1 MLTDLPPVSLAYPEI
16 FLLAAGCAILVIDLF
31 LAEDRRWVAYVLS
44 LAALLGCAVLTV
56 IVTAMTGGRLAYTFN
71 GMFVSD
77 IMASVLKMFT
87 YVSVVL
93 CLVYSRT
100 YLADRGLYRGEY
112 FVLALFATL
121 GMMVMI
127 SANHFLTL
135 YLGLELMS
143 LCLYSLVALN
153 RDSAAS
159 TEAAMKYFVLGALA
173 SGLLL
178 YGMSMIYGAT
188 GTLEITEVAKGAAR
202 ILQGDQPSGAVLAF
216 GLVFVVS
223 GLAFKL
229 GVVPFHMWI
238 PDVYHGAPSAVTLFI
253 STGPKLAAF
262 AMAIRLLV
270 NGLQPLSGDT
280 PQFQSGW
287 QDMLIIL
294 SVLSMAIGNLA
305 AIAQSNIKRMLAYS
319 TISHMGFMLLGLLS
333 GVVSGNALSAAEAW
347 SSAMF
352 YAVVYVL
359 MSLGAFGMVVFLAR
373 RRSAHRRLLRQALGA
388 AGGARRRAR
397 VARGG
402 RGDARAGGSVLL
414 HPRRQA
420 HVFRRAAGRC
430 GDPGKARHQRPA
442 LGERAGGARARHP
455 PAAADAAVLL
465 RDQGPVSAKDFSE
478 RRLSG
483 RLVYDGKLLKVHS
496 DTVRLPDG
504 GTAERE
510 YIEHPG
516 AVAVIALTD
525 SGGLVMERQHRYP
538 LGRDMI
544 ELPAGKIDPGEEPL
558 AAARRELKEET
569 GYTAAQWRQVATIH
583 IAIAYSNER
592 IEIYL
597 AKGLER
603 GGAKLDDEE
612 FLEVFDLPLA
622 TALAWVREGKIT
634 DSKTVAGLFWAE
646 KILGGEWSTRAAE
659 TRPPGR
665 AA

>member
-1 MLTDLPPVSLAYPEI
+1 MLTDLPPVLIAYPEI

-31 LAEDRRWVAYVLS
+31 LKDATRWVTYALS
-44 LAALLGCAVLTV
+44 LATLLGCALLTL
-56 IVTAMTGGRLAYTFN
+56 IVTAKTGGVLAHTFN

-77 IMASVLKMFT
+77 LMASVLKMFT
-87 YVSVVL
+87 YIAVAL

-112 FVLALFATL
+112 FVLALFAAL

-127 SANHFLTL
+127 SAGHFLTL

-153 RDSAAS
+153 RDSAV
-159 TEAAMKYFVLGALA
+159 KYFVLGAIA

-202 ILQGDQPSGAVLAF
+202 ILRSDDPSKAVLAF

-223 GLAFKL
+223 GLAFKV

-270 NGLQPLSGDT
+270 NALQPLSGDT
-280 PQFQSGW
+280 PQFLSGW

-333 GVVSGNALSAAEAW
+333 GIVGGNALSAPEAW

-359 MSLGAFGMVVFLAR
+359 TTLGTFGMVVFL
-373 RRSAHRRLLRQALGA
+373 S
-388 AGGARRRAR
+388 
-397 VARGG
+397 
-402 RGDARAGGSVLL
+402 RAGFE
-414 HPRRQA
+414 A
-420 HVFRRAAGRC
+420 
-430 GDPGKARHQRPA
+430 
-442 LGERAGGARARHP
+442 
-455 PAAADAAVLL
+455 
-465 RDQGPVSAKDFSE
+465 
-478 RRLSG
+478 
-483 RLVYDGKLLKVHS
+483 
-496 DTVRLPDG
+496 
-504 GTAERE
+504 
-510 YIEHPG
+510 
-516 AVAVIALTD
+516 
-525 SGGLVMERQHRYP
+525 
-538 LGRDMI
+538 
-544 ELPAGKIDPGEEPL
+544 
-558 AAARRELKEET
+558 
-569 GYTAAQWRQVATIH
+569 
-583 IAIAYSNER
+583 ER
-592 IEIYL
+592 IEDFRGLNARSPWFAFIMLLLMFSL
-597 AKGLER
+597 AGIPPTVGFYAKLSVLQAVLGAGHVWLALVAVLFALVGTFYYIRIVKLMYFDEPQDAAR
-603 GGAKLDDEE
+603 IDAKLDVGI
-612 FLEVFDLPLA
+612 LLSANGLAMLVLGILPQPLMQLCFYA
-622 TALAWVREGKIT
+622 IK
-634 DSKTVAGLFWAE
+634 GL
-646 KILGGEWSTRAAE
+646 
-659 TRPPGR
+659 
-665 AA
+665 